1 MLIYGITTARQLV
14 INSIEQTDEYYKW
27 SKEMN
32 QLFFRSFKRRKRKMK
47 QRREVLNKRVWNTII
62 MALNNEIQKIERA
75 IDKVKAVNNEL
86 LNKKKKL

>member
-1 MLIYGITTARQLV
+1 
-14 INSIEQTDEYYKW
+14 
-27 SKEMN
+27 
-32 QLFFRSFKRRKRKMK
+32 
-47 QRREVLNKRVWNTII
+47 

>member
-1 MLIYGITTARQLV
+1 
-14 INSIEQTDEYYKW
+14 
-27 SKEMN
+27 MN

-86 LNKKKKL
+86 LNKKKKALDGIM